1 MASKGESLPGAQ
13 FVEHLLGARHRFS
26 GLSQP
31 SGGLS
36 HKYFAIN
43 VMNALM
49 MDAKQATGTLRRGL
63 LILLRMGV
71 GQEKI
76 GKTGHLEE
84 AL

>member
-1 MASKGESLPGAQ
+1 
-13 FVEHLLGARHRFS
+13 
-26 GLSQP
+26 
-31 SGGLS
+31 
-36 HKYFAIN
+36 
-43 VMNALM
+43 MNALM